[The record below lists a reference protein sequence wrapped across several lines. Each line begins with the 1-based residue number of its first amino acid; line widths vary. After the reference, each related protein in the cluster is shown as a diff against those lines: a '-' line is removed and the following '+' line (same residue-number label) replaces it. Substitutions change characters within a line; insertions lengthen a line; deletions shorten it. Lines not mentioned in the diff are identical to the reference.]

1 MRDFGLI
8 GRNEPLFR
16 TEDDLIA
23 DVLLETLLDTLKVLP
38 YLFFAYLLLEILER
52 KTEEKNIE
60 AIGGSGKWG
69 PVVGSLLGLVPQ
81 CGLSAASANFY
92 AGGVITRGTMLAVF
106 LSTSDE
112 MLPIFLSRSAP
123 LGFIAKVLLVKLIAG
138 FAAGTLVDA
147 AERRL
152 GHRRHLAIHELCE
165 QEGCECEHGVLRSA
179 LYHTAKITLFLLV
192 TTFLVGLLVESI
204 GEDAFAGFLL
214 DRPVAGS
221 FLAGLIGF
229 IPNCAS
235 SIIICE
241 LYLRG
246 GLGAGALLSGLLVGS
261 GIGVLVLFRMN
272 RNLRDN
278 LITAGLLYGF
288 GVAFGM
294 AAGALPMFG

>member
-1 MRDFGLI
+1 MI
-8 GRNEPLFR
+8 
-16 TEDDLIA
+16 I
-23 DVLLETLLDTLKVLP
+23 DVLLDTILDTLKVLP
-38 YLFFAYLLLEILER
+38 YLFLAYLLLEILER

-123 LGFIAKVLLVKLIAG
+123 MGFILKVLAVKLVSGIIAG
-138 FAAGTLVDA
+138 LLVDYF
-147 AERRL
+147 ERRL
-152 GHRRHLAIHELCE
+152 GRKPHLAIHELCE
-165 QEGCECEHGVLRSA
+165 QEGCECEQGVLHSA

-192 TTFLVGLLVESI
+192 TTFLVGLVMESI
-204 GEDAFAGFLL
+204 GEDAIAGFILN
-214 DRPVAGS
+214 RPVAGS

-246 GLGAGALLSGLLVGS
+246 GMSAGALLSGLLVGS
-261 GIGVLVLFRMN
+261 GIGILVLFRMN
-272 RNLRDN
+272 KNLKDN
-278 LITAGLLYGF
+278 LVTAGLLYAF
-288 GVAFGM
+288 GVTLGM
-294 AAGALPMFG
+294 AAGALPIF